1 MTFNPAD
8 SFLVLFARDFL
19 IGMAGLTIILL
30 IHGSFLIRIIHWFE
44 LLEDKYLRKGKFYRI
59 ILNFYLTF
67 IAIAMVHIFEIAL
80 WAFGINTFGLVDNPV
95 DSLIFAGSCYT
106 TVGFVEDIM
115 PIGWKFLAFF
125 ISFSGLFTLAWTTS
139 SMVGVI
145 GSHKEMWKKIQASKR
160 KEAKEKAGLKP

>member
-1 MTFNPAD
+1 MPYNPNE
-8 SFLVLFARDFL
+8 SFLILFARDFL

-30 IHGSFLIRIIHWFE
+30 IHGSLIIRIIHWFE
-44 LLEDKYLRKGKFYRI
+44 LLEDKYLKRGKFYRI

-80 WAFGINTFGLVDNPV
+80 WGLGINMFGLIESPV

-115 PIGWKFLAFF
+115 PTGWKFLAFF

-145 GSHKEMWKKIQASKR
+145 GSHKEMWKKIRASR
-160 KEAKEKAGLKP
+160 LKETKAKSSL

>member
-19 IGMAGLTIILL
+19 IGMAGLTVILV
-30 IHGSFLIRIIHWFE
+30 IHGSFIIRIIHWFE
-44 LLEDKYLRKGKFYRI
+44 FLEDKYLRKGKFYRI

-106 TVGFVEDIM
+106 TVGFESDTLLE
-115 PIGWKFLAFF
+115 GWKSFAFF
-125 ISFSGLFTLAWTTS
+125 ISFSGLFSLAWTTS
-139 SMVGVI
+139 IMI
-145 GSHKEMWKKIQASKR
+145 GMTTAYKNAWDQKYRHTS
-160 KEAKEKAGLKP
+160 GY

>member
-1 MTFNPAD
+1 MNFNPAD

-19 IGMAGLTIILL
+19 IGMAGLTVILL
-30 IHGSFLIRIIHWFE
+30 VHGSLLIRIIHRFE
-44 LLEDKYLRKGKFYRI
+44 LFEDKYLKQGKFYRI
-59 ILNFYLTF
+59 LLNFYLTF
-67 IAIAMVHIFEIAL
+67 ITIAMVHIFEIAL
-80 WAFGINTFGLVDNPV
+80 WAFGINMFGLVDNPV

-145 GSHKEMWKKIQASKR
+145 GSHKEMWKKIQASKL
-160 KEAKEKAGLKP
+160 KETKHKS